1 MAEGAALHV
10 EVVSADHVV
19 WSGEATL
26 VVARTVEGDIGIMA
40 NHSPMFSVMVPNGV
54 EIVSTDGERIV
65 VAVDGGFVSV
75 AGGRVSILS
84 EYATLASELSLPDA
98 EKRLQRAASAW
109 SDADESDEDAR
120 KEFERAEAEVKAAR
134 KAS

>member
-109 SDADESDEDAR
+109 SDADDSDEDAR